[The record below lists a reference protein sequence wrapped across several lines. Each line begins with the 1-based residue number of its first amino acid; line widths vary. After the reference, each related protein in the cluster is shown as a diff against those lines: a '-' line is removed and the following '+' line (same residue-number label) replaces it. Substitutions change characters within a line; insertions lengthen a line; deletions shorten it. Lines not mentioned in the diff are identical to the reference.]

1 MFDIYFYITAISAV
15 MLFGISKGGFAG
27 PMAILAVPLMSMS
40 ISPVI
45 AAGIMLPILIVMDI
59 TALYFYW
66 NQWDIKNIKLIIPP
80 SIMGILIGSLTF
92 SYISDD
98 GVRIII
104 GTIAILFILFT
115 ILQSNN
121 LLIKPS
127 KNKGIFWSTIAGY
140 TSFLIHA
147 GGPPLNFYLLPQKMD
162 KTIYVAT
169 FTLAFA
175 IINAVKLIPYYFLGQ
190 LAPAYIVISLIL
202 LPLAPIGIII
212 GYYLH
217 KKVSE
222 KIFYKFIYIFLA
234 IGGVK
239 LIYDGIF

>member
-121 LLIKPS
+121 LLLQINNS
-127 KNKGIFWSTIAGY
+127 DYVTI
-140 TSFLIHA
+140 
-147 GGPPLNFYLLPQKMD
+147 N
-162 KTIYVAT
+162 
-169 FTLAFA
+169 
-175 IINAVKLIPYYFLGQ
+175 
-190 LAPAYIVISLIL
+190 
-202 LPLAPIGIII
+202 
-212 GYYLH
+212 
-217 KKVSE
+217 
-222 KIFYKFIYIFLA
+222 YKFIN
-234 IGGVK
+234 
-239 LIYDGIF
+239 

>member
-1 MFDIYFYITAISAV
+1 MFDFYFYITAIPAV
-15 MLFGISKGGFAG
+15 ILFGISKGGFAG

-45 AAGIMLPILIVMDI
+45 AAGIMLPILILMDI

-66 NQWDIKNIKLIIPP
+66 NKWKLDLVKLIIPP
-80 SIMGILIGSLTF
+80 SLIGILIGSITF

-104 GTIAILFILFT
+104 GSIAILFIIFT
-115 ILQSNN
+115 KLQSGNF
-121 LLIKPS
+121 LIKPT
-127 KNKGIFWSTIAGY
+127 KGKGIFWSTVAGY

-147 GGPPLNFYLLPQKMD
+147 GGPPLNFYLLPKKMH

-169 FTLAFA
+169 FTLSFA
-175 IINAVKLIPYYFLGQ
+175 IINAVKIIPYYFLGQ
-190 LAPAYIVISLIL
+190 LAPSYMLVSLIL
-202 LPLAPIGIII
+202 LPLAPIGITI

-217 KKVSE
+217 KKISE
-222 KIFYKFIYIFLA
+222 KIFYNFIYFFLA
-234 IGGVK
+234 IGGFK
-239 LIYDGIF
+239 LIYDGIY

>member
-1 MFDIYFYITAISAV
+1 MFDFYFYITAIPAV

-27 PMAILAVPLMSMS
+27 PIAILAVPLMSMT

-45 AAGIMLPILIVMDI
+45 AAGIMLPILIIMDI

-66 NQWDIKNIKLIIPP
+66 NKWKLDIVKLIIPP
-80 SIMGILIGSLTF
+80 SIIGIIIGSITF
-92 SYISDD
+92 SYISDN
-98 GVRIII
+98 GVRVII
-104 GTIAILFILFT
+104 GSIALLFILFT
-115 ILQSNN
+115 ILQSGNF
-121 LLIKPS
+121 LIKPT
-127 KNKGIFWSTIAGY
+127 KKKGIFWSTVAGY

-147 GGPPLNFYLLPQKMD
+147 GGPPLNFYLLPQKMH
-162 KTIYVAT
+162 KTIYVST

-190 LAPAYIVISLIL
+190 LAPSYMVISLIL
-202 LPLAPIGIII
+202 LPLAPVGIII

-222 KIFYKFIYIFLA
+222 KIFYKFIYFFLA
-234 IGGVK
+234 VGGFK

>member
-1 MFDIYFYITAISAV
+1 MFDFYFYLTAVPAV

-27 PMAILAVPLMSMS
+27 PIAILAVPLMSMS
-40 ISPVI
+40 ISPII

-66 NQWDIKNIKLIIPP
+66 NKWSLSDVKLIIIP
-80 SIMGILIGSLTF
+80 SFLGILIGSMTF
-92 SYISDD
+92 SHISDD

-104 GTIAILFILFT
+104 GSIAIIFIFFT
-115 ILQSNN
+115 ILQTGNIF
-121 LLIKPS
+121 IKPT
-127 KNKGIFWSTIAGY
+127 KNKGRFWSTIAGY

-147 GGPPLNFYLLPQKMD
+147 GGPPLNFYLLPLKMD
-162 KTIYVAT
+162 KTIYVGT
-169 FTLAFA
+169 FTLSFA
-175 IINAVKLIPYYFLGQ
+175 IINSVKLIPYYFLGQ
-190 LAPAYIVISLIL
+190 LAASNMIISLIL

-217 KKVSE
+217 KRVSE
-222 KIFYKFIYIFLA
+222 KIFYNLIYIFLA
-234 IGGVK
+234 IGGFK

>member
-1 MFDIYFYITAISAV
+1 
-15 MLFGISKGGFAG
+15 
-27 PMAILAVPLMSMS
+27 MSMS

-45 AAGIMLPILIVMDI
+45 AAGIMLPILVIMDI

-66 NQWDIKNIKLIIPP
+66 NKWKLDIVKLIIPP
-80 SIMGILIGSLTF
+80 SIIGIIIGSITF

-98 GVRIII
+98 GVRVII
-104 GTIAILFILFT
+104 GSIALLFILFT
-115 ILQSNN
+115 ILQSGNF
-121 LLIKPS
+121 LIKPT
-127 KNKGIFWSTIAGY
+127 KKKGIFWSTVAGY

-147 GGPPLNFYLLPQKMD
+147 GGPPLNFYLLPQKMH

-190 LAPAYIVISLIL
+190 LAPSYMKVSLIL

-222 KIFYKFIYIFLA
+222 KIFYKFIYFFLA
-234 IGGVK
+234 IGGLK

>member
-1 MFDIYFYITAISAV
+1 MFDYYFYITAIPAV

-27 PMAILAVPLMSMS
+27 PIAILAVPLMSMT

-45 AAGIMLPILIVMDI
+45 AAGIMLPILIIMDI

-66 NQWDIKNIKLIIPP
+66 NKWKLDIVKLIIPP
-80 SIMGILIGSLTF
+80 SIIGIIIGSITF

-98 GVRIII
+98 GVRVII
-104 GTIAILFILFT
+104 GSIALLFILFT
-115 ILQSNN
+115 ILQSGNF
-121 LLIKPS
+121 LIIPTK
-127 KNKGIFWSTIAGY
+127 KKGIFWSTVAGY

-147 GGPPLNFYLLPQKMD
+147 GGPPLNFYLLPQKMH
-162 KTIYVAT
+162 KTVYVST

-175 IINAVKLIPYYFLGQ
+175 IINSVKLIPYYFLGQ
-190 LAPAYIVISLIL
+190 LAPSYMAISLIL

-222 KIFYKFIYIFLA
+222 KIFFKFIYFFLG
-234 IGGVK
+234 IGGLK

>member
-1 MFDIYFYITAISAV
+1 MFDFYFYITAIPAV

-27 PMAILAVPLMSMS
+27 PIAILAVPLMSMS

-45 AAGIMLPILIVMDI
+45 AAGIMLPILVIMDI

-66 NQWDIKNIKLIIPP
+66 NKWKLDIVKLIIPP
-80 SIMGILIGSLTF
+80 SIIGIIIGSITF

-98 GVRIII
+98 GVRVII
-104 GTIAILFILFT
+104 GSIALLFILFT
-115 ILQSNN
+115 ILQSGNF
-121 LLIKPS
+121 LIKPT
-127 KNKGIFWSTIAGY
+127 KKKGIFWSTVAGY

-147 GGPPLNFYLLPQKMD
+147 GGPPLNFYLLPQKMH

-175 IINAVKLIPYYFLGQ
+175 IINSVKLIPYYFLGQ
-190 LAPAYIVISLIL
+190 LAPSYMIVSLIL
-202 LPLAPIGIII
+202 LPLAPIGITI

-222 KIFYKFIYIFLA
+222 KIFYNFIYLFLA
-234 IGGVK
+234 IGGFK

>member
-1 MFDIYFYITAISAV
+1 MFDFYFYITAIPAV

-27 PMAILAVPLMSMS
+27 PMAILAVPLMSMA
-40 ISPVI
+40 ISPII

-66 NQWDIKNIKLIIPP
+66 NKWDLKNVKLIIPP
-80 SIMGILIGSLTF
+80 SLFGILIGSLTF

-115 ILQSNN
+115 ILQTGSSVTRPTN
-121 LLIKPS
+121 
-127 KNKGIFWSTIAGY
+127 NKGIFWSTIAGY

-147 GGPPLNFYLLPQKMD
+147 GGPPLNFYLLPQKMN
-162 KTIYVAT
+162 KTIYVGT
-169 FTLAFA
+169 FTLAFS

-190 LAPAYIVISLIL
+190 LAVSNMIISLIL

-222 KIFYKFIYIFLA
+222 KIFYNFIYLFLA
-234 IGGVK
+234 IGGIK
-239 LIYDGIF
+239 LIYDGLF

>member
-1 MFDIYFYITAISAV
+1 MFDFYFYITAIPAV

-27 PMAILAVPLMSMS
+27 PIAILAVPLMSMA

-66 NQWDIKNIKLIIPP
+66 NKWKIDIVKLIIPP
-80 SIMGILIGSLTF
+80 SLLGILIGSITF

-104 GTIAILFILFT
+104 GSIALLFITFT
-115 ILQSNN
+115 ILQSGN
-121 LLIKPS
+121 LLIKPT
-127 KNKGIFWSTIAGY
+127 KAKGIFWSTIAGY

-147 GGPPLNFYLLPQKMD
+147 GGPPLNFYLLPKKMD

-175 IINAVKLIPYYFLGQ
+175 IINAVKLIPYFFLGQ
-190 LAPAYIVISLIL
+190 LAPSYMIISLIL

-222 KIFYKFIYIFLA
+222 KLFYNFIYFFLA
-234 IGGVK
+234 IGGIK
-239 LIYDGIF
+239 LIYDGIY

>member
-1 MFDIYFYITAISAV
+1 MFDFYFYITAIPAV
-15 MLFGISKGGFAG
+15 ILFGISKGGFAG
-27 PMAILAVPLMSMS
+27 PMAILAVPLMSMA

-66 NQWDIKNIKLIIPP
+66 NKWKLDLVKLIIPP
-80 SIMGILIGSLTF
+80 SLIGILIGSITF

-104 GTIAILFILFT
+104 GSIAILFIIFT
-115 ILQSNN
+115 KLQSGNF
-121 LLIKPS
+121 LIKPN
-127 KNKGIFWSTIAGY
+127 KIKGIFWSTVAGY

-147 GGPPLNFYLLPQKMD
+147 GGPPLNFYLLPKKMH

-169 FTLAFA
+169 FTLSFA

-190 LAPAYIVISLIL
+190 LAPSYMIISLIL
-202 LPLAPIGIII
+202 LPLAPIGITI

-217 KKVSE
+217 KKISE
-222 KIFYKFIYIFLA
+222 KIFYNFIYFFLA
-234 IGGVK
+234 IGGIK
-239 LIYDGIF
+239 LIYDGIY

>member
-1 MFDIYFYITAISAV
+1 MFDFYFYITAIPAV

-27 PMAILAVPLMSMS
+27 PIAILAVPLMSMT

-45 AAGIMLPILIVMDI
+45 AAGIMLPILIIMDI

-66 NQWDIKNIKLIIPP
+66 NKWKLDIVKLIIPP
-80 SIMGILIGSLTF
+80 SIIGIIIGSITF
-92 SYISDD
+92 SYISDN
-98 GVRIII
+98 GVRVII
-104 GTIAILFILFT
+104 GSIALLFILFT
-115 ILQSNN
+115 ILQSGNF
-121 LLIKPS
+121 LIKPT
-127 KNKGIFWSTIAGY
+127 KKKGIFWSTVAGY

-147 GGPPLNFYLLPQKMD
+147 GGPPLNFYLLPQKMH
-162 KTIYVAT
+162 KTIYVST

-190 LAPAYIVISLIL
+190 LAPSYMVISLIL
-202 LPLAPIGIII
+202 LPLAPVGIII

-222 KIFYKFIYIFLA
+222 KIFYKFIYFFLA
-234 IGGVK
+234 IGGFK

>member
-1 MFDIYFYITAISAV
+1 MFDFYFYITAIPAV

-27 PMAILAVPLMSMS
+27 PMAILAVPLMSMA
-40 ISPVI
+40 ISPII

-66 NQWDIKNIKLIIPP
+66 NKWDLKNVELIIPP
-80 SIMGILIGSLTF
+80 SLFGILIGSLTF

-115 ILQSNN
+115 ILQTGSSVTRPTN
-121 LLIKPS
+121 
-127 KNKGIFWSTIAGY
+127 NKGIFWSTIAGY

-147 GGPPLNFYLLPQKMD
+147 GGPPLNFYLLPQKMN
-162 KTIYVAT
+162 KTIYVGT
-169 FTLAFA
+169 FTLAFS

-190 LAPAYIVISLIL
+190 LAVSNMIISLIL

-222 KIFYKFIYIFLA
+222 KIFYNFIYLFLA
-234 IGGVK
+234 IGGIK
-239 LIYDGIF
+239 LIYDGLF

>member
-1 MFDIYFYITAISAV
+1 MFDLYFYLTAIPAV
-15 MLFGISKGGFAG
+15 ILFGISKGGFAG
-27 PMAILAVPLMSMS
+27 PIAILAVPLMSMS

-66 NQWDIKNIKLIIPP
+66 NKWKIEIVKLIIPP
-80 SIMGILIGSLTF
+80 SLIGILIGSITF

-115 ILQSNN
+115 ILQSENFI
-121 LLIKPS
+121 IKPS
-127 KNKGIFWSTIAGY
+127 KTKGIFWSTIAGY

-147 GGPPLNFYLLPQKMD
+147 GGPPLNFYLLPLKFHR
-162 KTIYVAT
+162 TIYVAT
-169 FTLAFA
+169 FTLAFT

-190 LAPAYIVISLIL
+190 LAVSYMKISLIL
-202 LPLAPIGIII
+202 LPLAPIGIVI

-222 KIFYKFIYIFLA
+222 KIFYNFIYFFLA
-234 IGGVK
+234 IGGFK

>member
-1 MFDIYFYITAISAV
+1 MFDFYFYITAIPAV

-27 PMAILAVPLMSMS
+27 PIAILAVPLMSMA

-66 NQWDIKNIKLIIPP
+66 NKWKLDIVKLIIPP
-80 SIMGILIGSLTF
+80 SLIGILIGSITF

-104 GTIAILFILFT
+104 GSIALLFILFT
-115 ILQSNN
+115 VLQSGN
-121 LLIKPS
+121 LLIKPT
-127 KNKGIFWSTIAGY
+127 KIKGVFWSTVAGY

-147 GGPPLNFYLLPQKMD
+147 GGPPLNFYLLPQKMH

-190 LAPAYIVISLIL
+190 LAPSYMTISLIL

-222 KIFYKFIYIFLA
+222 KIFYNFIYFFLA

>member
-1 MFDIYFYITAISAV
+1 MFDLYFFITAISAV
-15 MLFGISKGGFAG
+15 ILFGISKGGFAG
-27 PMAILAVPLMSMS
+27 PIAILAVPLMSMS
-40 ISPVI
+40 ISPAV

-66 NQWDIKNIKLIIPP
+66 KKWDYQNIKLIIPP
-80 SIMGILIGSLTF
+80 SILGIIVGSITF
-92 SYISDD
+92 SFISDD

-104 GTIAILFILFT
+104 GTIAILFIFFT
-115 ILQSNN
+115 ILQHES
-121 LLIKPS
+121 LFIKPS
-127 KNKGIFWSTIAGY
+127 IKKGVFWSTIAGY

-162 KTIYVAT
+162 KTIYVGT

-190 LAPAYIVISLIL
+190 LAPSNLTISLIL
-202 LPLAPIGIII
+202 LPLAPISIYI

-217 KKVSE
+217 KKISE
-222 KIFYKFIYIFLA
+222 KIFYNFIYLFLA
-234 IGGVK
+234 IGGIK